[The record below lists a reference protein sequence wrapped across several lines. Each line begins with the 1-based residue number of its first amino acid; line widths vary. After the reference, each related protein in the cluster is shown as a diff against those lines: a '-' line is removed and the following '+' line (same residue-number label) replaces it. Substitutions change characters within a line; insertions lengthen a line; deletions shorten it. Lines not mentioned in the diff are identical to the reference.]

1 MKNPY
6 KDFPSNK
13 QTKKTSEH
21 PYLIYAII
29 VIVFIAFLFFLSWTM
44 DRQEAYECAKWA
56 DQANKYPAFYYTEWQ
71 AMQCGIE
78 ITEEGFIKRNY
89 IQQ

>member
-13 QTKKTSEH
+13 QTKKNSQH
-21 PYLIYAII
+21 PYLIYALIVLGVVAII
-29 VIVFIAFLFFLSWTM
+29 PFLSWTM
-44 DRQEAYECAKWA
+44 DKQEAYECANWA
-56 DQANKYPAFYYTEWQ
+56 EQANKYPAFFYADWQ

-78 ITEEGFIKRNY
+78 ITEVDSRP
-89 IQQ
+89 